1 MVTVSVIIPVFN
13 AEKYISTCIESLISQ
28 SYSDFEI
35 ICVDDGSTDNSP
47 RILQQYMSMD
57 PRIKIIEQKNQF
69 AGNARNT
76 GMEVASGKY
85 CMFLDVDDFFEKNMI
100 ELQVR
105 QIERDH
111 ADICICDADI
121 YDDQAGTF
129 RKSEWLL
136 AKSYIPHV
144 PFNREEIKDHIFF
157 IKTPAAWNMIISSAF
172 IKEHALKFQE
182 TKNTNDLYF
191 TYAALNLA
199 QKITVVDM
207 VLVHYRIGT
216 GSNLQSGNDKSPLDF
231 CRAFLKLKELL
242 IEKGIFDEV
251 KRGYISL
258 YLTNFEYHMFT
269 LQSVQSFEVLYD
281 YFKENGRQEL
291 ELDCHDVEC
300 FCNNKE
306 RFKLLCDV
314 VNSESMSGYLYSQ
327 LKRERNKLEHEREEN
342 ESVLMRMKLDNENVL
357 KEKQERIKQLKNE
370 IGDLCCDLHAVNH
383 SISFRIGWIITYIP
397 RKIRDLLN

>member
-1 MVTVSVIIPVFN
+1 MATVSVIIPVFN
-13 AEKYISTCIESLISQ
+13 AEKYISTCIESLITQ

-121 YDDQAGTF
+121 YDDQTGTF

-157 IKTPAAWNMIISSAF
+157 IKTPAAWNMIISAAF
-172 IKEHALKFQE
+172 IKKYALRFQE

-207 VLVHYRIGT
+207 VLVHYRMGT
-216 GSNLQSGNDKSPLDF
+216 GSNLQSGNDESPLDF
-231 CRAFLKLKELL
+231 CRAFLKLKKLL
-242 IEKGIFDEV
+242 IKKGVFDEV

-300 FCNNKE
+300 FCNKE

>member
-1 MVTVSVIIPVFN
+1 MATVSVIIPVFN

-47 RILQQYMSMD
+47 RILQQYMFID

-85 CMFLDVDDFFEKNMI
+85 CMFLDIDDFFEKNMI

-105 QIERDH
+105 QIEKDH

-121 YDDQAGTF
+121 YNDQTGTF

-157 IKTPAAWNMIISSAF
+157 IKTPAAWNMIISAAF
-172 IKEHALKFQE
+172 IKKYALRFQE

-191 TYAALNLA
+191 TYAVLNLA

-207 VLVHYRIGT
+207 VLVHYRMGT
-216 GSNLQSGNDKSPLDF
+216 GSNLQSGNDESPLDF
-231 CRAFLKLKELL
+231 CRAFLKLKKLL
-242 IEKGIFDEV
+242 IKKGVFDEV

-300 FCNNKE
+300 FCNKE

-342 ESVLMRMKLDNENVL
+342 ESV
-357 KEKQERIKQLKNE
+357 
-370 IGDLCCDLHAVNH
+370 
-383 SISFRIGWIITYIP
+383 
-397 RKIRDLLN
+397 

>member
-1 MVTVSVIIPVFN
+1 MATVSVIIPVFN

-129 RKSEWLL
+129 RKAEWLL

-314 VNSESMSGYLYSQ
+314 VDSDSMSGYLYSQ
-327 LKRERNKLEHEREEN
+327 LKRERNKLENEREKN
-342 ESVLMRMKLDNENVL
+342 EAVLIRMKLDNENVL
-357 KEKQERIKQLKNE
+357 KEKQEQIRQLKNE
-370 IGDLCCDLHAVNH
+370 IGDLCCDLYTVNR
-383 SISFRIGWIITYIP
+383 SISFRIGRIITYIP

>member
-85 CMFLDVDDFFEKNMI
+85 CMFLDIDDFFEKNMI

-105 QIERDH
+105 QIEKDH

-121 YDDQAGTF
+121 YDDQTGTF

-157 IKTPAAWNMIISSAF
+157 IKPPAAWNMIISAAF
-172 IKEHALKFQE
+172 IKKYALRFQE

-191 TYAALNLA
+191 TYAVLNLA

-207 VLVHYRIGT
+207 VLVHYRMGT
-216 GSNLQSGNDKSPLDF
+216 GSNLQSGNDESPLDF
-231 CRAFLKLKELL
+231 CRAFLKLKKLL
-242 IEKGIFDEV
+242 IKKGVFDEV

-300 FCNNKE
+300 FCNKE

-357 KEKQERIKQLKNE
+357 KEKQEQIRQLKNE
-370 IGDLCCDLHAVNH
+370 IDNLCCDLYAVNR
-383 SISFRIGWIITYIP
+383 SISFRIGRIITYIP

>member
-85 CMFLDVDDFFEKNMI
+85 CMFLDIDDFFEKNMI

-105 QIERDH
+105 QIEKDH

-121 YDDQAGTF
+121 YDDQTGTF

-157 IKTPAAWNMIISSAF
+157 IKPPAAWNMIISAAF
-172 IKEHALKFQE
+172 IKKYALRFQE

-191 TYAALNLA
+191 TYAVLNLA

-207 VLVHYRIGT
+207 VLVHYRMGT
-216 GSNLQSGNDKSPLDF
+216 GSNLQSGNDESPLDF
-231 CRAFLKLKELL
+231 CRAFLKLKKLL
-242 IEKGIFDEV
+242 IKKGVFDEV

-291 ELDCHDVEC
+291 ELDCHDLEC
-300 FCNNKE
+300 FCNKE

-314 VNSESMSGYLYSQ
+314 VDSESMSGYLYSQ

-357 KEKQERIKQLKNE
+357 KEKQERIRQLKNE
-370 IGDLCCDLHAVNH
+370 IDALCCDLHAVNH
-383 SISFRIGWIITYIP
+383 SISFRIGRIITYIP
-397 RKIRDLLN
+397 RKVRDLLN

>member
-269 LQSVQSFEVLYD
+269 LQSVQIFEVLYD

-300 FCNNKE
+300 FCNKE

-314 VNSESMSGYLYSQ
+314 VDSDSMSGYLYSQ
-327 LKRERNKLEHEREEN
+327 LKRERNKLENEREKN

-357 KEKQERIKQLKNE
+357 KEKQEQIRQLKNE
-370 IGDLCCDLHAVNH
+370 IGDLCCDLYAVNR
-383 SISFRIGWIITYIP
+383 SISFRIGRIITYIP

>member
-105 QIERDH
+105 QIEKDH

-216 GSNLQSGNDKSPLDF
+216 GSNLQSGDDKSPLDF

-300 FCNNKE
+300 FCNKE

-314 VNSESMSGYLYSQ
+314 VDSDSMSGYLYSQ
-327 LKRERNKLEHEREEN
+327 LKRERNKLENEREKN
-342 ESVLMRMKLDNENVL
+342 ESVLIRMKLDNENVL
-357 KEKQERIKQLKNE
+357 KEKQEQIRQLKNE
-370 IGDLCCDLHAVNH
+370 IGDLCCDLYAVNR

>member
-1 MVTVSVIIPVFN
+1 MATVSVIIPVFN

-121 YDDQAGTF
+121 YDDQASTF

-300 FCNNKE
+300 FCNKE

-314 VNSESMSGYLYSQ
+314 VDSDSMSGYLYSQ
-327 LKRERNKLEHEREEN
+327 LKRERNKLENEREKN
-342 ESVLMRMKLDNENVL
+342 EAVLIRMKLDNENVL
-357 KEKQERIKQLKNE
+357 KEKQEQIRQLKNE
-370 IGDLCCDLHAVNH
+370 IGDLCCDLYTVNR
-383 SISFRIGWIITYIP
+383 SISFRIGRIITYIP

>member
-207 VLVHYRIGT
+207 VLVHYRMGT
-216 GSNLQSGNDKSPLDF
+216 GSNLQSGNDESPLDF
-231 CRAFLKLKELL
+231 CRAFLKLKKLL
-242 IEKGIFDEV
+242 IKKGVFDEV

-300 FCNNKE
+300 FCNKE

-357 KEKQERIKQLKNE
+357 KEKQERIRQLKNE
-370 IGDLCCDLHAVNH
+370 IDALCCDLHAVNH
-383 SISFRIGWIITYIP
+383 SISFRIGRIITYIP
-397 RKIRDLLN
+397 RKVRDLLN

>member
-258 YLTNFEYHMFT
+258 YLTNFEYHMVT

-300 FCNNKE
+300 FCNKE

-314 VNSESMSGYLYSQ
+314 VDSDSMSGYLYSQ
-327 LKRERNKLEHEREEN
+327 LKRERNKLENEREKN
-342 ESVLMRMKLDNENVL
+342 ESVLIRMKLDNENVL
-357 KEKQERIKQLKNE
+357 KEKQEQIRQLKNE
-370 IGDLCCDLHAVNH
+370 IGDLCCDLYAVNR
-383 SISFRIGWIITYIP
+383 SISFRIGRIITYIP

>member
-85 CMFLDVDDFFEKNMI
+85 CMFLDIDDFFEKNMI

-105 QIERDH
+105 QIEKDH

-121 YDDQAGTF
+121 YDDQTGTF

-157 IKTPAAWNMIISSAF
+157 IKPPAAWNMIISAAF
-172 IKEHALKFQE
+172 IKKYALRFQE

-191 TYAALNLA
+191 TYAVLNLA

-207 VLVHYRIGT
+207 VLVHYRMGT
-216 GSNLQSGNDKSPLDF
+216 GSNLQSGNDESPLDF
-231 CRAFLKLKELL
+231 CRAFLKLKKLL
-242 IEKGIFDEV
+242 IKKGVFDEV

-300 FCNNKE
+300 FCNKE

-357 KEKQERIKQLKNE
+357 KEKQERIRQLKNE
-370 IGDLCCDLHAVNH
+370 IDALCCDLHAVNH
-383 SISFRIGWIITYIP
+383 SISFRIGRIITYIP
-397 RKIRDLLN
+397 RKVRDLLN

>member
-1 MVTVSVIIPVFN
+1 MATVSVIIPVFN

-314 VNSESMSGYLYSQ
+314 VDSDSMSGYLYSQ
-327 LKRERNKLEHEREEN
+327 LKRERNKLANEREKN
-342 ESVLMRMKLDNENVL
+342 EAVLIRMKLDNENVL
-357 KEKQERIKQLKNE
+357 KEKQEQIRQLKNE
-370 IGDLCCDLHAVNH
+370 IGDLCCDLYTVNR
-383 SISFRIGWIITYIP
+383 SISFRIGRIITYIP

>member
-1 MVTVSVIIPVFN
+1 MATVSVIIPVFN

-121 YDDQAGTF
+121 YDDQASTF

-314 VNSESMSGYLYSQ
+314 VDSDSMSGYLYSQ
-327 LKRERNKLEHEREEN
+327 LKRERNKLENEREKN
-342 ESVLMRMKLDNENVL
+342 EAVLIRMKLDNENVL
-357 KEKQERIKQLKNE
+357 KEKQEQIRQLKNE
-370 IGDLCCDLHAVNH
+370 IGDLCCDLYTVNR
-383 SISFRIGWIITYIP
+383 SISFRIGRIITYIP

>member
-1 MVTVSVIIPVFN
+1 MATVSVIIPVFN

-105 QIERDH
+105 QIEKDH

-121 YDDQAGTF
+121 YDDQASTF

-157 IKTPAAWNMIISSAF
+157 IKTPAAWNMIISAAF
-172 IKEHALKFQE
+172 IKKYALRFQE

-191 TYAALNLA
+191 TYAVLNLA
-199 QKITVVDM
+199 QKITVVVM
-207 VLVHYRIGT
+207 VLVHYRMGT

-300 FCNNKE
+300 FCNKE

-314 VNSESMSGYLYSQ
+314 VDSDSMSGYLYSQ
-327 LKRERNKLEHEREEN
+327 LKRERNKLENEREKN
-342 ESVLMRMKLDNENVL
+342 ESVLIRMKLDNENVL
-357 KEKQERIKQLKNE
+357 KEKQEQIRQLKNE
-370 IGDLCCDLHAVNH
+370 IDNLCCDLYAVNR
-383 SISFRIGWIITYIP
+383 SISFRIGRIITYIP

>member
-1 MVTVSVIIPVFN
+1 MATVSVIIPVFN

-105 QIERDH
+105 QIEKDH

-121 YDDQAGTF
+121 YDDQASTF

-300 FCNNKE
+300 FCNKE

-314 VNSESMSGYLYSQ
+314 VDSDSMSGYLYSQ
-327 LKRERNKLEHEREEN
+327 LKRERNKLENEREKN
-342 ESVLMRMKLDNENVL
+342 ESVLIRMKLDNENVL
-357 KEKQERIKQLKNE
+357 KEKQEQIRQLKNE
-370 IGDLCCDLHAVNH
+370 IDNLCCDLYAVNR
-383 SISFRIGWIITYIP
+383 SISFRIGRIITYIP

>member
-300 FCNNKE
+300 FCNKE

-314 VNSESMSGYLYSQ
+314 VDSDSMSGYLYSQ
-327 LKRERNKLEHEREEN
+327 LKRERNKLENEREKN
-342 ESVLMRMKLDNENVL
+342 EAVLIRMKLDNENVL
-357 KEKQERIKQLKNE
+357 KEKQEQIRQLKNE
-370 IGDLCCDLHAVNH
+370 IGDLCCDLYAVNR
-383 SISFRIGWIITYIP
+383 SISFRIGRIITYIP

>member
-1 MVTVSVIIPVFN
+1 MATVSVIIPVFN

-314 VNSESMSGYLYSQ
+314 VDSDSMSGYLYSQ
-327 LKRERNKLEHEREEN
+327 LKRERNKLENEREKN
-342 ESVLMRMKLDNENVL
+342 EAVLIRMKLDNENVL
-357 KEKQERIKQLKNE
+357 KEKQEQIRQLKNE
-370 IGDLCCDLHAVNH
+370 IGDLCCDLYTVNR
-383 SISFRIGWIITYIP
+383 SISFRIGQIITYIP

>member
-47 RILQQYMSMD
+47 RILQQYMFIDS
-57 PRIKIIEQKNQF
+57 RIKIIEQKNQF

-85 CMFLDVDDFFEKNMI
+85 CMFLDIDDFFEKNMI

-105 QIERDH
+105 QIEKDH

-121 YDDQAGTF
+121 YDDQTGTF

-157 IKTPAAWNMIISSAF
+157 IKTPAAWNMIISAAF
-172 IKEHALKFQE
+172 IKKYALRFQE

-207 VLVHYRIGT
+207 VLVHYRMGT
-216 GSNLQSGNDKSPLDF
+216 GSNLQSGNDESPLDF
-231 CRAFLKLKELL
+231 CRAFLKLKKLL
-242 IEKGIFDEV
+242 IKKGVFDEV

-269 LQSVQSFEVLYD
+269 LQSVQSFKVLYD

-300 FCNNKE
+300 FCNKE

>member
-1 MVTVSVIIPVFN
+1 MATVSVIIPVFN

-105 QIERDH
+105 QIEKDH

-314 VNSESMSGYLYSQ
+314 VDSDSMSGYLYSQ
-327 LKRERNKLEHEREEN
+327 LKRERNKLENEREKN
-342 ESVLMRMKLDNENVL
+342 EAVLIRMKLDNENVL
-357 KEKQERIKQLKNE
+357 KEKQEQIRQLKNE
-370 IGDLCCDLHAVNH
+370 IGDLCCDLYTVNR
-383 SISFRIGWIITYIP
+383 SISFRIGRIITYIP

>member
-300 FCNNKE
+300 FCNKE

-314 VNSESMSGYLYSQ
+314 VDSDSMSGYLYSQ
-327 LKRERNKLEHEREEN
+327 LKRERNKLENEREKN
-342 ESVLMRMKLDNENVL
+342 ESVLIRMKLDNENVL
-357 KEKQERIKQLKNE
+357 KEKQEQIRQLKNV
-370 IGDLCCDLHAVNH
+370 IGDLCCDLYAVNR
-383 SISFRIGWIITYIP
+383 SISFRIGRIITYIP

>member
-172 IKEHALKFQE
+172 IKKYALRFQE

-191 TYAALNLA
+191 TYAVLNLA

-207 VLVHYRIGT
+207 VLVHYRMGT
-216 GSNLQSGNDKSPLDF
+216 GSNLQSGNDESPLDF
-231 CRAFLKLKELL
+231 CRAFLKLKKLL
-242 IEKGIFDEV
+242 IKKGVFDEV

-300 FCNNKE
+300 FCNKE

-357 KEKQERIKQLKNE
+357 KEKQERIRQLKNE
-370 IGDLCCDLHAVNH
+370 IDALCCDLHAVNH
-383 SISFRIGWIITYIP
+383 SISFRIGRIITYIP
-397 RKIRDLLN
+397 RKVRDLLN

>member
-157 IKTPAAWNMIISSAF
+157 IKTPAAWNMIISAAF
-172 IKEHALKFQE
+172 IKKYALRFQE

-191 TYAALNLA
+191 TYAVLNLA

-207 VLVHYRIGT
+207 VLVHYCMGT
-216 GSNLQSGNDKSPLDF
+216 GSNLQSGNDESPLDF
-231 CRAFLKLKELL
+231 CRAFLKLKKLL
-242 IEKGIFDEV
+242 IKKGVFDEV

-300 FCNNKE
+300 FCNKE

-314 VNSESMSGYLYSQ
+314 MNSESMSGYLYSQ

-357 KEKQERIKQLKNE
+357 KEKQERIRQLKNE
-370 IGDLCCDLHAVNH
+370 IDALCCDLHAVNH
-383 SISFRIGWIITYIP
+383 SISFRIGRIITYIP
-397 RKIRDLLN
+397 RKVRDLLN

>member
-1 MVTVSVIIPVFN
+1 MATVSVIIPVFN

-207 VLVHYRIGT
+207 VLVHYRIGN

-300 FCNNKE
+300 FCNKE

-314 VNSESMSGYLYSQ
+314 VDSDSMSGYLYSQ
-327 LKRERNKLEHEREEN
+327 LKRKRNKLENEREKN
-342 ESVLMRMKLDNENVL
+342 ESVLIRMKLDNENVL
-357 KEKQERIKQLKNE
+357 KEKQEQIRQLKNE
-370 IGDLCCDLHAVNH
+370 IDNLCCDLYAVNR
-383 SISFRIGWIITYIP
+383 SISFRIGRIITYIP

>member
-1 MVTVSVIIPVFN
+1 MATVSVIIPVFN

-28 SYSDFEI
+28 SYLDFEI

-47 RILQQYMSMD
+47 RILQQYMFID

-85 CMFLDVDDFFEKNMI
+85 CMFLDIDDFFEKNMI

-105 QIERDH
+105 QIEKDH

-121 YDDQAGTF
+121 YDDQTGTF

-157 IKTPAAWNMIISSAF
+157 IKTPAAWNMIISAAF
-172 IKEHALKFQE
+172 IKKYALRFQE

-207 VLVHYRIGT
+207 VLVHYRMGI
-216 GSNLQSGNDKSPLDF
+216 GSNLQSGNDESPLDF
-231 CRAFLKLKELL
+231 CRAFLKLKKLL
-242 IEKGIFDEV
+242 IKKGVFDEV

-269 LQSVQSFEVLYD
+269 LQSVQSFKVLYD

-300 FCNNKE
+300 FCNKE

>member
-1 MVTVSVIIPVFN
+1 MATVSVIIPVFN

-85 CMFLDVDDFFEKNMI
+85 CMFLDIDDFFEKNMI

-105 QIERDH
+105 QIEKDH

-121 YDDQAGTF
+121 YDDQTGTF

-157 IKTPAAWNMIISSAF
+157 IKTPAAWNMIISAAF
-172 IKEHALKFQE
+172 IKKYALRFQE

-207 VLVHYRIGT
+207 VLVHYRMGT
-216 GSNLQSGNDKSPLDF
+216 GSNLQSGNDESPLDF
-231 CRAFLKLKELL
+231 CRAFLKLKKLL
-242 IEKGIFDEV
+242 IKKGVFDEV

-269 LQSVQSFEVLYD
+269 LQSVQSFKVLYD

-300 FCNNKE
+300 FCNKE

>member
-207 VLVHYRIGT
+207 VLVHYRMGT
-216 GSNLQSGNDKSPLDF
+216 GSNLQSGNDESPLDF

-300 FCNNKE
+300 FCNKE

-314 VNSESMSGYLYSQ
+314 VDSDSMSGYLYSQ

-342 ESVLMRMKLDNENVL
+342 ESVLIRMKLDNENVL
-357 KEKQERIKQLKNE
+357 KEKQEQIRQLKNE
-370 IGDLCCDLHAVNH
+370 IDNLCCDLYAVNR
-383 SISFRIGWIITYIP
+383 SISFRIGRIITYIP

>member
-269 LQSVQSFEVLYD
+269 LQSVQIFEVLYD

-300 FCNNKE
+300 FCNKE

>member
-1 MVTVSVIIPVFN
+1 MATVSVIIPVFN

-47 RILQQYMSMD
+47 RILQQYMFIDS
-57 PRIKIIEQKNQF
+57 RIKIIEQKNQF

-85 CMFLDVDDFFEKNMI
+85 CMFLDIDDFFEKNMI

-105 QIERDH
+105 QIEKDH

-121 YDDQAGTF
+121 YDDQTGTF

-157 IKTPAAWNMIISSAF
+157 IKPPAAWNMIISAAF
-172 IKEHALKFQE
+172 IKKYALRFQE

-207 VLVHYRIGT
+207 VLVHYRMGT
-216 GSNLQSGNDKSPLDF
+216 GSNLQSGNDESPLDF
-231 CRAFLKLKELL
+231 CRAFLKLKKLL
-242 IEKGIFDEV
+242 IKKGVFDEV

-300 FCNNKE
+300 FCNKE

-357 KEKQERIKQLKNE
+357 KEKQERIRQLKNE
-370 IGDLCCDLHAVNH
+370 IDALCCDLHAVNH
-383 SISFRIGWIITYIP
+383 SISFRIGRIITYIP
-397 RKIRDLLN
+397 RKVRDLLN

>member
-1 MVTVSVIIPVFN
+1 MATVSVIIPVFN

-111 ADICICDADI
+111 ADICICGADI

-314 VNSESMSGYLYSQ
+314 VDSDSMSGYLYSQ
-327 LKRERNKLEHEREEN
+327 LKRERNKLENEREKN
-342 ESVLMRMKLDNENVL
+342 EAVLIRMKLDNENVL
-357 KEKQERIKQLKNE
+357 KEKQEQIRQLKNE
-370 IGDLCCDLHAVNH
+370 IGDLCCDLYTVNR
-383 SISFRIGWIITYIP
+383 SISFRIGRIITYIP

>member
-1 MVTVSVIIPVFN
+1 MATVSVIIPVFN

-121 YDDQAGTF
+121 YDDQASTF

-157 IKTPAAWNMIISSAF
+157 IKTPAAWNMIISAAF
-172 IKEHALKFQE
+172 IKKYALRFQE

-191 TYAALNLA
+191 TYAVLNLA

-207 VLVHYRIGT
+207 VLVHYRMGT
-216 GSNLQSGNDKSPLDF
+216 GSNLQSGNDESPLDF
-231 CRAFLKLKELL
+231 CRAFLKLKKLL
-242 IEKGIFDEV
+242 IKKGVFDEV

-300 FCNNKE
+300 FCNKE

-357 KEKQERIKQLKNE
+357 KEKQEQIRQLKNE
-370 IGDLCCDLHAVNH
+370 IGDLCCDLYAVNR
-383 SISFRIGWIITYIP
+383 SISFRIGRIITYIP

>member
-269 LQSVQSFEVLYD
+269 LQSVQSFKVLYD

-300 FCNNKE
+300 FCNKE

>member
-157 IKTPAAWNMIISSAF
+157 IKTPVAWNMIISSAF

-300 FCNNKE
+300 FCNKE

>member
-1 MVTVSVIIPVFN
+1 MATVSVIIPVFN

-157 IKTPAAWNMIISSAF
+157 MKTPAAWNMIISSAF

-314 VNSESMSGYLYSQ
+314 VDSDSMSGYLYSQ
-327 LKRERNKLEHEREEN
+327 LKRERNKLENEREKN
-342 ESVLMRMKLDNENVL
+342 EAVLIRMKLDNENVL
-357 KEKQERIKQLKNE
+357 KEKQEQIRQLKNE
-370 IGDLCCDLHAVNH
+370 IGDLCCDLYTVNR
-383 SISFRIGWIITYIP
+383 SISFRIGRIITYIP

>member
-1 MVTVSVIIPVFN
+1 MAKVSVIIPVFN

-47 RILQQYMSMD
+47 RILQQYMFIDS
-57 PRIKIIEQKNQF
+57 RIKIIEQKNQF

-85 CMFLDVDDFFEKNMI
+85 CMFLDIDDFFEKNMI

-105 QIERDH
+105 QIEKDH

-121 YDDQAGTF
+121 YDDQTGTF

-157 IKTPAAWNMIISSAF
+157 IKTPAAWNMIISAAF
-172 IKEHALKFQE
+172 IKKYALRFQE

-207 VLVHYRIGT
+207 VLVHYRMGT
-216 GSNLQSGNDKSPLDF
+216 GSNLQSGNDESPLDF
-231 CRAFLKLKELL
+231 CRAFLKLKKLL
-242 IEKGIFDEV
+242 IKKGVFDEV

-269 LQSVQSFEVLYD
+269 LQSVQSFKVLYD

-300 FCNNKE
+300 FCNKE

>member
-1 MVTVSVIIPVFN
+1 MATVSVIIPVFN

-231 CRAFLKLKELL
+231 CRAFLKLKKLL
-242 IEKGIFDEV
+242 IKKGVFDEV

-269 LQSVQSFEVLYD
+269 LQSVQSFKVLYD

-300 FCNNKE
+300 FCNKE

-314 VNSESMSGYLYSQ
+314 VDSDSMSGYLYSQ
-327 LKRERNKLEHEREEN
+327 LKRERNKLENEREKN

-357 KEKQERIKQLKNE
+357 KEKQEQIRQLKNE
-370 IGDLCCDLHAVNH
+370 IGDLCCDLYAVNR
-383 SISFRIGWIITYIP
+383 SISFRIGRIITYIP

>member
-1 MVTVSVIIPVFN
+1 MATVSVIIPVFN

-85 CMFLDVDDFFEKNMI
+85 CMFLDIDDFFEKNMI

-105 QIERDH
+105 QIEKDH

-157 IKTPAAWNMIISSAF
+157 IKTPAAWNMIISAAF
-172 IKEHALKFQE
+172 IKKYALRFQE

-191 TYAALNLA
+191 TYAVLNLA

-207 VLVHYRIGT
+207 VLVHYRMGT
-216 GSNLQSGNDKSPLDF
+216 GSNLQSGNDESPLDF
-231 CRAFLKLKELL
+231 CRAFLKLKKLL
-242 IEKGIFDEV
+242 IKKGVFDEV

-300 FCNNKE
+300 FCNKE

-357 KEKQERIKQLKNE
+357 KEKQERIRQLKNE
-370 IGDLCCDLHAVNH
+370 IDALCCDLHAVNH
-383 SISFRIGWIITYIP
+383 SISFRIGRIITYIP

>member
-85 CMFLDVDDFFEKNMI
+85 CMFLDIDDFFEKNMI

-105 QIERDH
+105 QIEKDH

-121 YDDQAGTF
+121 YDDQTGTF

-157 IKTPAAWNMIISSAF
+157 IKTPAAWNMIISAAF
-172 IKEHALKFQE
+172 IKKYALRFQE

-207 VLVHYRIGT
+207 VLVHYRMGT
-216 GSNLQSGNDKSPLDF
+216 GSNLQSGNDESPLDF
-231 CRAFLKLKELL
+231 CRAFLKLKKLL
-242 IEKGIFDEV
+242 IKKGVFDEV

-269 LQSVQSFEVLYD
+269 LQSVQSFKVLYD

-300 FCNNKE
+300 FCNKE

>member
-1 MVTVSVIIPVFN
+1 MATVSVIIPVFN

-314 VNSESMSGYLYSQ
+314 VDSDSMSGYLYSQ
-327 LKRERNKLEHEREEN
+327 LKRERNKLENEREKN
-342 ESVLMRMKLDNENVL
+342 EAVLIRMKLDNENVL
-357 KEKQERIKQLKNE
+357 KEKQEQIRQLKNE
-370 IGDLCCDLHAVNH
+370 IGDLCCDLYTVNR
-383 SISFRIGWIITYIP
+383 SISFRIGRIITYIP

>member
-85 CMFLDVDDFFEKNMI
+85 CMFIDVDDFFEKNMI

-216 GSNLQSGNDKSPLDF
+216 GGNLQSGNDKSPLDF
-231 CRAFLKLKELL
+231 SRAFLKLKELL

-300 FCNNKE
+300 FCNKE

-314 VNSESMSGYLYSQ
+314 VDSDSMSGYLYSQ
-327 LKRERNKLEHEREEN
+327 LKRERNKLENEREKN
-342 ESVLMRMKLDNENVL
+342 ESVLIRMKLDNENVL
-357 KEKQERIKQLKNE
+357 KEKQEQIRQLKNE
-370 IGDLCCDLHAVNH
+370 IGDLCCDLYSVNR
-383 SISFRIGWIITYIP
+383 SISFRIGRIITYIP